1 MDLKKQNNFFMPL
14 TELSLCSF
22 NIIEIEVGE
31 LYNIYLIYKYS
42 QKRKAHSLL
51 NAFSKNEEYVLKS
64 SSYDKAGKNSF
75 SFRFNFIFSHQESR
89 TVLERK
95 IFIVIGI

>member
-1 MDLKKQNNFFMPL
+1 MDLKKQNNFLMPL

-31 LYNIYLIYKYS
+31 LYNIYIIYKYS
-42 QKRKAHSLL
+42 QKRKVHSLL

>member
-31 LYNIYLIYKYS
+31 LYNIYIIYKYS
-42 QKRKAHSLL
+42 QKRKVHSLL